1 MKKKYT
7 EFILALLSLLLSAA
21 LMSGCGIIIVNS
33 PATAE
38 TEAEGS
44 AEETASY
51 QVAEYDA
58 YISKDNVMARRYL
71 KGIEKKDYEG
81 SVFLITSAKE
91 GVVAPSE
98 NSGAVISSKLIKRN
112 ESVGNYF
119 NLSISA
125 KTAKPEDMLADISA
139 NVKSGTYFSDII
151 FIPQSYIYQFTVHG
165 YLTNLSSMPSLDLNA
180 DYFYTSAVEA
190 AGAAGKTYALAG
202 PATICEDSLSCIFF
216 NKALLNVAGLQ
227 SPYDLVDS
235 GEWTWDKFGE
245 YLKSASALNCYS
257 FGTQNAQI
265 YFADLVYFSSGGK
278 FTNSVEGG
286 YPVVAMDKTFGT
298 KITERTAS
306 LLADPA
312 YYSDSMTAI
321 DRFNSGEMMFLVD
334 NLSTAYTLANSSVD
348 WGILPLPKNDA
359 SQASYLSYVNS
370 EEAMFMAVVP
380 TVTDTDKVSKVMS
393 VMNIMSYGDLADY
406 YISDAMN
413 YCLRDNA
420 SCRMMSHVFKNP
432 VYDFAYTFSPYNQ
445 AIANISYTAVRNPA
459 SGFHTVSY
467 YIDNWTYSYN
477 NAVRALFK

>member
-33 PATAE
+33 PAAAE
-38 TEAEGS
+38 TEAENL
-44 AEETASY
+44 TDDTTSY
-51 QVAEYDA
+51 EVAEYDS
-58 YISKDNVMARRYL
+58 YVSKDNIMARRYL
-71 KGIEKKDYEG
+71 KSIPKKDYEG

-91 GVVAPSE
+91 GVVAPAE
-98 NSGAVISSKLIKRN
+98 NSGAVISSKLLARN

-151 FIPQSYIYQFTVHG
+151 FIPQAYIYQFMVPG
-165 YLTNLSSMPSLDLNA
+165 YLTNLTSMPSLDLKA
-180 DYFYTSAVEA
+180 DYFYSSSIEA

-202 PATICEDSLSCIFF
+202 PATISEDSLSCIFF
-216 NKALLNVAGLQ
+216 NKALVKTAGLQ
-227 SPYDLVDS
+227 SPYELVDS

-245 YLKSASALNCYS
+245 YLKSATALKCYS

-265 YFADLVYFSSGGK
+265 YFADLMYFSSGGK

-286 YPVVAMDKTFGT
+286 YPTVAMDKTFGT
-298 KITERTAS
+298 KITEKTAS
-306 LLADPA
+306 LLADPG
-312 YYSDSMTAI
+312 YYSDSMSAI
-321 DRFNSGEMMFLVD
+321 ERFNSGEMMFLVD
-334 NLSTAYTLANSSVD
+334 NLSTSYTLANSSVD
-348 WGILPLPKNDA
+348 WGVLPLPKNDTK
-359 SQASYLSYVNS
+359 QEKYLSYVNP

-406 YISDAMN
+406 YISNAMN

-459 SGFHTVSY
+459 SGFHTVPY
-467 YIDNWTYSYN
+467 YIDNWTYSFD
-477 NAVRALFK
+477 NAVRWLFG